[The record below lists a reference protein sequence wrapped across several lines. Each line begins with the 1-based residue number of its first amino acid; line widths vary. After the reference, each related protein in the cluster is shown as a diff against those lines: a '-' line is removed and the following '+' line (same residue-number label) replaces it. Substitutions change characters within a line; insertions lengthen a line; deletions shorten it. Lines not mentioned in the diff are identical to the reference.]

1 MQHGSQARLFYM
13 SKYNHQIA
21 MSAVDINPTMDK
33 MSWMK
38 KELSIFQS
46 HRFVYITEIRPVDG
60 WMDGWC
66 VHKKK

>member
-1 MQHGSQARLFYM
+1 
-13 SKYNHQIA
+13 
-21 MSAVDINPTMDK
+21 MSAMDINPTMDK

-46 HRFVYITEIRPVDG
+46 HRFVYITEIRPV
-60 WMDGWC
+60 WMDDGWC